1 MPTMNLCPI
10 LDSGY
15 TAISIC
21 AD

>member
-15 TAISIC
+15 TALSIC